1 MDAPTALEHPEGRVV
16 VEELGSGL
24 KSVSVELF
32 DPTAYV
38 SEREF
43 QTAYPLELIEAIL
56 ELRGPAMLGY
66 SIRRAEE
73 PAHLT
78 EPLRHYTLAYVPE
91 ADLDGKR
98 LLDFGCGSGS
108 STVAL
113 ARLFP
118 HTHIVAVDL
127 EEGNI
132 SVARLRAEHGGVGK
146 ATFLVSPGPLDLP
159 GEIGT
164 FDFVFL
170 SAVYE
175 HLLPAE
181 RPVLMAELW
190 RVLRR
195 GGIFFLNQT
204 PHRYYPLEYHTTGL
218 PLLNYLPERAA
229 LPMARRLSRR
239 VRADRTWEELLRG
252 GVRGATE
259 GEIMRDLEGAGEG
272 RPSLLRPSGLG
283 LRDQVD
289 AWYSLSMSQRPR
301 RLKRAMRVVFKAASR
316 MTGSSFVPTLAL
328 AIRKN

>member
-16 VEELGSGL
+16 VQELASGL
-24 KSVSVELF
+24 KRVTVELF

-43 QTAYPLELIEAIL
+43 QTAYPLELIEVIL

-118 HTHIVAVDL
+118 RTHIVAVDL

-132 SVARLRAEHGGVGK
+132 SVARLRAAHDGVGN
-146 ATFLVSPGPLDLP
+146 ATFLVSPGPFDLP
-159 GEIGT
+159 GDIT
-164 FDFVFL
+164 
-170 SAVYE
+170 S
-175 HLLPAE
+175 P
-181 RPVLMAELW
+181 
-190 RVLRR
+190 
-195 GGIFFLNQT
+195 
-204 PHRYYPLEYHTTGL
+204 
-218 PLLNYLPERAA
+218 
-229 LPMARRLSRR
+229 
-239 VRADRTWEELLRG
+239 
-252 GVRGATE
+252 
-259 GEIMRDLEGAGEG
+259 
-272 RPSLLRPSGLG
+272 
-283 LRDQVD
+283 
-289 AWYSLSMSQRPR
+289 
-301 RLKRAMRVVFKAASR
+301 
-316 MTGSSFVPTLAL
+316 
-328 AIRKN
+328 